1 MTHPVIIRVKKLA
14 TLGQVT
20 ASGQHTWRER
30 YTHNADPARTAANQ
44 DLRSVTS
51 AAGLRAAV
59 EQRLAMVTEKAAP
72 KPVRCV
78 EYLVTANHDAF
89 RENGGSVDHNTY
101 FRDAMV
107 WIEKRHGAANVV
119 AANVQLDEYTPHLV
133 VYVVPLVETGARERK
148 RSVIVGTNPDGT
160 KRRETR
166 TEHQD
171 AGVRLSAA
179 HYLDGRAKLSKLQ
192 TEFAAQ
198 VGQRHGLVRGV
209 KGSQAKHTTVREF
222 YAGIEAAQKPMRVVQ
237 PAALAPKVI
246 EPGGMLKRAVVEA
259 PEDVAERITRAVHAE
274 FKPLAIAA
282 SGAAL
287 ERKKRLQAE
296 ATAKAKAAQVEA
308 LGPLAAAVK
317 DLPLAQLEQLI
328 EHAHGLQRAAQIA
341 VEAARRAAE
350 FGRLLARSA
359 TSAAGRY
366 ARAAMEAIKV
376 AGDHTRVSWGC
387 VDGQW
392 REVAKSGRDGPEL
405 SELTVV
411 QTILEHSPSQT
422 AINTSVD
429 PEARTAA
436 LARARS
442 DQEHAESVL
451 REGSGLAADRASSTH
466 WPAP

>member
-1 MTHPVIIRVKKLA
+1 MAHPVIIRVKKLA
-14 TLGQVT
+14 TLSQVS

-30 YTHNADPARTAANQ
+30 YTHNADPARTPDNR

-51 AAGLRAAV
+51 AADLRAAV
-59 EQRLAMVTEKAAP
+59 EQRLATVTEKTAP

-89 RENGGSVDHNTY
+89 RENGGSVDHQAY
-101 FRDAMV
+101 FRDAMA
-107 WIEKRHGAANVV
+107 WIEKRHGVANVV
-119 AANVQLDEYTPHLV
+119 AANVQLDERTPHLV
-133 VYVVPLVETGARERK
+133 VYVVPLVETEARERK

-166 TEHQD
+166 TEQQE

-192 TEFAAQ
+192 TDFAAL
-198 VGQRHGLVRGV
+198 VGERHGLVRGV
-209 KGSQAKHTTVREF
+209 ERSRAKHTTVREF
-222 YAGIEAAQKPMRVVQ
+222 YAGIEAAQKPMRVIR
-237 PAALAPKVI
+237 PAALAPKVVQ
-246 EPGGMLKRAVVEA
+246 PGGMLKRATVEA
-259 PEDVAERITRAVHAE
+259 PEEVAERITRAVHAE

-282 SGAAL
+282 GGAAL

-296 ATAKAKAAQVEA
+296 ATAKAKVAQVEA

-317 DLPLAQLEQLI
+317 DLPPAQLEQLI
-328 EHAHGLQRAAQIA
+328 EHAQGLQRAAQVA

-350 FGRLLARSA
+350 FGRLLARNA

-366 ARAAMEAIKV
+366 ARAALEAIKT
-376 AGDHTRVSWGC
+376 AGDHRRVAWDR

-411 QTILEHSPSQT
+411 QTILEYSPGQA
-422 AINTSVD
+422 AIRDSLD
-429 PEARTAA
+429 PEARNSA
-436 LARARS
+436 LAKARS
-442 DQEHAESVL
+442 EPGRAESVL
-451 REGSGLAADRASSTH
+451 RHGPELGR
-466 WPAP
+466 

>member
-1 MTHPVIIRVKKLA
+1 MTHPVIIRIKKLA

-44 DLRSVTS
+44 DLRKVTS
-51 AAGLRAAV
+51 AADLRSAV
-59 EQRLAMVTEKAAP
+59 EQRLATVTEKTAS

-89 RENGGSVDHNTY
+89 RENGGSVDHQAY
-101 FRDAMV
+101 FRDAMA
-107 WIEKRHGAANVV
+107 WIEKRHGAVNVV
-119 AANVQLDEYTPHLV
+119 AANVQLDEHTPHLV
-133 VYVVPLVETGARERK
+133 VYVVPLVETEARERK

-166 TEHQD
+166 TEQQE

-192 TEFAAQ
+192 TDFAAQ

-222 YAGIEAAQKPMRVVQ
+222 YAGIEHADRPKQAIPADALKPR
-237 PAALAPKVI
+237 VI
-246 EPGGMLKRAVVEA
+246 EPGGFLKRPVMESPEQVADRLTWAMRKLYA
-259 PEDVAERITRAVHAE
+259 PS
-274 FKPLAIAA
+274 AA
-282 SGAAL
+282 AACGTVL

-296 ATAKAKAAQVEA
+296 ATAKAKVAQIEA

-317 DLPLAQLEQLI
+317 DLAPAQLEQLI
-328 EHAHGLQRAAQIA
+328 EHAQGLQRAAHFA

-350 FGRLLARSA
+350 LGRLLARNA

-366 ARAAMEAIKV
+366 ARAAMEAIR
-376 AGDHTRVSWGC
+376 AASDHTHVAWER

-392 REVAKSGRDGPEL
+392 REEAKSGRDGPEL

-411 QTILEHSPSQT
+411 QTILEHSPGQA
-422 AINTSVD
+422 AIKANLD
-429 PEARTAA
+429 PEARNVA

-442 DQEHAESVL
+442 APGRAESVL
-451 REGSGLAADRASSTH
+451 PHGPGLGR
-466 WPAP
+466 

>member
-1 MTHPVIIRVKKLA
+1 MAHPVIIRAKKLA
-14 TLGQVT
+14 TLGQVS

-30 YTHNADPARTAANQ
+30 PTHNADPARTPDNT

-59 EQRLAMVTEKAAP
+59 EQRLATVTEKTAP

-78 EYLVTANHDAF
+78 EYLVTANHNAF
-89 RENGGSVDHNTY
+89 RENGGSVDPQAY
-101 FRDAMV
+101 FRDALA

-119 AANVQLDEYTPHLV
+119 AANVQLDEHTPHLV
-133 VYVVPLVETGARERK
+133 VYVVPLVETEARERK

-166 TEHQD
+166 TEQQD

-192 TEFAAQ
+192 TDFAAQ
-198 VGQRHGLVRGV
+198 VGQRHGLERGV
-209 KGSQAKHTTVREF
+209 ERSRAKHTTVREY
-222 YAGIEAAQKPMRVVQ
+222 YAGIEQVDQPKQPIPAAALDPRVV
-237 PAALAPKVI
+237 
-246 EPGGMLKRAVVEA
+246 ERGGFLRKDVVES
-259 PEDVAERITRAVHAE
+259 PEEVAERLTRAMRKLYAPTV
-274 FKPLAIAA
+274 AA
-282 SGAAL
+282 AGGAAL

-296 ATAKAKAAQVEA
+296 ATAKAKVAQVEA

-317 DLPLAQLEQLI
+317 DLPPAQLEQLI
-328 EHAHGLQRAAQIA
+328 EHAQGLQRAAQLA

-350 FGRLLARSA
+350 FGRLLARNA

-366 ARAAMEAIKV
+366 ARAALEAIKT
-376 AGDHTRVSWGC
+376 AGDHRHVAWDL

-392 REVAKSGRDGPEL
+392 REVAKSGRDGSEL

-411 QTILEHSPSQT
+411 QTILEHSPGHS
-422 AINTSVD
+422 AIKANLD
-429 PEARTAA
+429 PAARSAVLA
-436 LARARS
+436 QARAEPVHGAVRG
-442 DQEHAESVL
+442 DQHDAESVL
-451 REGSGLAADRASSTH
+451 RDGPKLGR
-466 WPAP
+466 